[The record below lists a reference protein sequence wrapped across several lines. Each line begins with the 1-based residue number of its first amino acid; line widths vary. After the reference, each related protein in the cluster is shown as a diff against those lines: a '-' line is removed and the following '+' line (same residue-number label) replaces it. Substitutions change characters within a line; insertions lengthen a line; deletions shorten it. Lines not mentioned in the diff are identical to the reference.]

1 MIESV
6 RGVIE
11 LQISWFT
18 SSMTA
23 AVAFVAVLDFLIA
36 YTLFTAIPK
45 RKPVNSEVTIV
56 VVAGVAFVMLVVEI
70 VGGV

>member
-11 LQISWFT
+11 LQIGWFT

-36 YTLFTAIPK
+36 YALFTAVPK
-45 RKPVNSEVTIV
+45 RKPANSEVTIV
-56 VVAGVAFVMLVVEI
+56 VIAGFAFVMLIVEI
-70 VGGV
+70 VGGA